1 MTNRLIAGMA
11 LLSWLFIFNDSK
23 PSLAAEKQ
31 TSLADCIATTVQEN
45 RTIKNAYLD
54 RIVQKYDLRV
64 AEDKFTP
71 KLLLTPQVSSNGST
85 AALGST
91 GTTAGKTTTT
101 ISDASGTVTEL
112 LPTGAAI
119 NLAANYDLTSTD
131 TAKPG
136 RSYGWNIN
144 LTQPLLKGG
153 GLDVNLASV
162 RTARLNEQGNILSLK
177 DTLMNTLTSV
187 VKAYRTYVQ
196 AIKSLEISRQ
206 SLERSREL
214 ITTNRELIAAG
225 RMAAIEIVQSEADLA
240 NKEFSQLSA
249 ENAVDAARLALTKAI
264 DIDKNS
270 RINPVTEAKISDVP
284 YSFAQ
289 ASKLAF
295 ENRPD
300 YQRALLGYEAAK
312 IQLVTAKNSTL
323 WDLSLTG
330 SYAENYT
337 RNNALG
343 SDSSIGNWTAGLKLT
358 VPIGD
363 LSIQQ
368 AYIAADIGLKK
379 MVNDLAKQRESIEIE
394 VQDALRTAEM
404 NHRQIKLAI
413 LSRTLS
419 EKKVE
424 IETEKLKAGRSTNF
438 QLVSYQ
444 NDLVNA
450 QNGELGAV
458 INYLNALTDL
468 DKTVGVTLEKWG
480 VSLIER

>member
-1 MTNRLIAGMA
+1 MIDRSLTGMIALMLLLPLHHVRLSA
-11 LLSWLFIFNDSK
+11 
-23 PSLAAEKQ
+23 AAEKQ
-31 TSLADCIATTVQEN
+31 MSLADCVAITLKEN

-71 KLLLTPQVSSNGST
+71 KLLLTPQVQSTGGSGST
-85 AALGST
+85 I
-91 GTTAGKTTTT
+91 TTTT
-101 ISDASGTVTEL
+101 SDASGTITEL

-119 NLAANYDLTSTD
+119 NLSGNYDLTSTE
-131 TAKPG
+131 TARPAS
-136 RSYGWNIN
+136 SYGWNIN

-162 RTARLNEQGNILSLK
+162 RQSRLNEQGNILSLK
-177 DTLMNTLTSV
+177 DTLMNTLVSV
-187 VKAYRTYVQ
+187 VKAYRNYVQ
-196 AIKSLEISRQ
+196 AIKSLEISKQ

-214 ITTNRELIAAG
+214 IETNRELIAAG

-240 NKEFSQLSA
+240 NKEFSLLSA

-270 RINPVTEAKISDVP
+270 KISPITLTPSIPAVP
-284 YSFAQ
+284 YRFEQ
-289 ASKLAF
+289 AIKLAF

-300 YQRALLGYEAAK
+300 YQRSLLGYESAR

-323 WDLSLTG
+323 WDLSLVG
-330 SYAENYT
+330 SYGENYT
-337 RNNALG
+337 RNGSSG
-343 SDSSIGNWTAGLKLT
+343 SDISNGAWATGLKLT
-358 VPIGD
+358 IPIGD
-363 LSIQQ
+363 LSIRQGL
-368 AYIAADIGLKK
+368 IAADISLKK
-379 MVNDLAKQRESIEIE
+379 IENDLARQRESIEIE

-404 NHRQIKLAI
+404 NHRQIKLAT

-450 QNGELGAV
+450 QNSELGAV
-458 INYLNALTDL
+458 VNYLNALTDL

-480 VSLIER
+480 VSLVERE